1 MTSASA
7 SRVTRSSRS
16 LRLAILLFAG
26 VLAAATVLRAQDTPP
41 ATPAQAPAASAAGAA
56 GSGDE
61 TPSGTPGEVKSGE
74 PATGDAQHEGA
85 AAGERPAE
93 TNPPAPADRTR
104 PVGPTPGRFEP
115 TEKVRADFDVSF
127 PIDI

>member
-7 SRVTRSSRS
+7 SRVSRSSRS
-16 LRLAILLFAG
+16 LRLTLVLFAG
-26 VLAAATVLRAQDTPP
+26 VLAAASVLRAQEMPP
-41 ATPAQAPAASAAGAA
+41 AAPVPTPAPAPA
-56 GSGDE
+56 
-61 TPSGTPGEVKSGE
+61 E
-74 PATGDAQHEGA
+74 PAPAETRPAESTTGES
-85 AAGERPAE
+85 PAE

-115 TEKVRADFDVSF
+115 TEKVRADFDVAF